1 MKSATNGTAK
11 AEVELRAG
19 DGSGVPVYLSATAS
33 RDEEANVLCVIAT
46 DLSEQRRTQEVM
58 AAERF
63 AASLLD
69 QAADAIV
76 VCDVD
81 GRVIRASQAAHRLT
95 RDNPLLRPFRDAFLL
110 TQFEPPS
117 SDPLALALGG
127 ERVSGVEAQL
137 TRSDGTL
144 ADVLVSAGPVLN
156 GDGDSVGCVLS
167 FVDVTERKAAAA
179 ERLELLEG
187 AEQAR
192 EAAESANRAKD
203 QFLAMLGHELRNP
216 LAPILTAL
224 ELMRLKGD
232 HELIRERAVIERQVR
247 HVVRLVDDLLDVS
260 RITQGKVELARRPI
274 ELAQVVIK
282 AVEAASPLIEQRH
295 HRLSV
300 DVAQS
305 GLLVYGDEMR
315 LCQVIS
321 NLLTNA
327 AKYTDV
333 NGRIHVSATR
343 DADEVELTV
352 TDNGAGIPA
361 EILPHL
367 FESFV
372 QGQRTIERSEG
383 GLGLGLAIVRS
394 LVLLHG
400 GTVEARSD
408 GIGRGSEFA
417 MRLPALRADSRVAIV
432 EPAALLPA
440 TATGAP
446 RRVLI
451 VDDNID
457 AAELLAASLE
467 ALGHLTRV
475 AHDGPSALRAAEE
488 FDPQVALL
496 DIGLPVMD
504 GYELAR
510 RIRVDGLRLVALTG
524 YGQDT
529 DRERSSQ
536 AGFDEHL
543 VKPVEIARL
552 SDVIRQLT
560 QPQPH

>member
-1 MKSATNGTAK
+1 
-11 AEVELRAG
+11 
-19 DGSGVPVYLSATAS
+19 
-33 RDEEANVLCVIAT
+33 
-46 DLSEQRRTQEVM
+46 
-58 AAERF
+58 
-63 AASLLD
+63 
-69 QAADAIV
+69 
-76 VCDVD
+76 
-81 GRVIRASQAAHRLT
+81 
-95 RDNPLLRPFRDAFLL
+95 
-110 TQFEPPS
+110 
-117 SDPLALALGG
+117 
-127 ERVSGVEAQL
+127 
-137 TRSDGTL
+137 
-144 ADVLVSAGPVLN
+144 
-156 GDGDSVGCVLS
+156 
-167 FVDVTERKAAAA
+167 
-179 ERLELLEG
+179 
-187 AEQAR
+187 
-192 EAAESANRAKD
+192 
-203 QFLAMLGHELRNP
+203 
-216 LAPILTAL
+216 
-224 ELMRLKGD
+224 
-232 HELIRERAVIERQVR
+232 
-247 HVVRLVDDLLDVS
+247 VS
-260 RITQGKVELARRPI
+260 RITQGKVELDRKPI
-274 ELAQVVIK
+274 ELAQVVVK

-315 LCQVIS
+315 LSQVVS

-327 AKYTDV
+327 AKYTDI

-343 DADEVELTV
+343 HGDEVSLTV
-352 TDNGAGIPA
+352 TDNGAGVPA

-372 QGQRTIERSEG
+372 QGRRTIERSEG

-408 GIGRGSEFA
+408 GVGRGSEFEV
-417 MRLPALRADSRVAIV
+417 RLPALRADSRVG
-432 EPAALLPA
+432 AAEREERLPL
-440 TATGAP
+440 TMMGGEP

-467 ALGHLTRV
+467 ALGHTTRV

-488 FDPQVALL
+488 FDPEVALL

-510 RIRVDGLRLVALTG
+510 RLRVDGLRLVALTG

-543 VKPVEIARL
+543 VKPVEIAKL

-560 QPQPH
+560 QPQTH